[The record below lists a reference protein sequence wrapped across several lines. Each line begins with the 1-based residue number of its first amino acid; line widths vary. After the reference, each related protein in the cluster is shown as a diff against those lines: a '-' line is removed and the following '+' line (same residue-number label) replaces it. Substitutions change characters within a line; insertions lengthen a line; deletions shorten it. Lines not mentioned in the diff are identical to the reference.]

1 MKVISFAEVT
11 VKAGEDILQKLEDF
25 VIARQWR
32 SVVVTNAIGSV
43 KDLLLATPVRNELPL
58 KIMTTPCYG
67 AAEILTFTGEI
78 MSKELM
84 DPQLRSVYPNR
95 ESPLF
100 VHIHAACARPG
111 GQVTG
116 GGLWGGRAFR
126 ELRVF
131 MLALEED
138 PVETNVQG

>member
-1 MKVISFAEVT
+1 MITFGEVT
-11 VKAGEDILQKLEDF
+11 VKAGEDILQTIEAF
-25 VIARQWR
+25 VIEKQWK

-58 KIMTTPCYG
+58 KIMTTPCFG

-78 MSKELM
+78 MSKDRM
-84 DPQLRSVYPNR
+84 DPQLKAVYPNR

-100 VHIHAACARPG
+100 VHIHAACARAG
-111 GQVTG
+111 GQVMG
-116 GGLWGGRAFR
+116 GGLWGGTAFR

-131 MLALEED
+131 LFALEDE
-138 PVETNVQG
+138 ETLAE